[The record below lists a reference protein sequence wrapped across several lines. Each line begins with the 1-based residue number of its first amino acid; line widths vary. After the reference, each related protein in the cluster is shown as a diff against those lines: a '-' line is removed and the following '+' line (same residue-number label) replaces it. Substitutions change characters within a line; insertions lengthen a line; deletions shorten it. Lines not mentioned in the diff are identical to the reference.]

1 MPIPPRPMTARCPH
15 CHWQRTFAPSSD
27 AIFREEWMEICPR
40 CATRD
45 MKIERAQAMPAL
57 WARMKRMARSR

>member
-1 MPIPPRPMTARCPH
+1 
-15 CHWQRTFAPSSD
+15 
-27 AIFREEWMEICPR
+27 MEICPR